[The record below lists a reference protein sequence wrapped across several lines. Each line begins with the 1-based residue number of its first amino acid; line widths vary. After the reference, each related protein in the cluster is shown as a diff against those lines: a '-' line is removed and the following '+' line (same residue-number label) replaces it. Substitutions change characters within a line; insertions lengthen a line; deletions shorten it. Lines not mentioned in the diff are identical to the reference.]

1 MPRKLPRTKQTW
13 VQLTSEFVKE
23 WPEVLEG
30 IKYSNM
36 PIGYVKCCDIQ
47 LKNNVTIHY
56 DVGKE
61 LESKKSEM
69 QISKTLIRFI
79 NSNYDNVKHVDL
91 KFDIPKLKSDMESK
105 TSSLL
110 DKTFKN

>member
-30 IKYSNM
+30 IRYSNM
-36 PIGYVKCCDIQ
+36 PIGYVKWCDIQ

-56 DVGKE
+56 DVEKE
-61 LESKKSEM
+61 L
-69 QISKTLIRFI
+69 QAQKTETHVADTLKRFI
-79 NSNYDNVKHVDL
+79 NNNYANIKHVDL
-91 KFDIPKLKSDMESK
+91 KFDISKLKRDMESK
-105 TSSLL
+105 TSKLL
-110 DKTFKN
+110 EKTFKD

>member
-36 PIGYVKCCDIQ
+36 PIGYVKWCDIQ

-61 LESKKSEM
+61 LESKKSEV
-69 QISKTLIRFI
+69 QVAETLKKFI
-79 NSNYDNVKHVDL
+79 NTNYVNIKHVDL
-91 KFDIPKLKSDMESK
+91 KFDIPKLKKDMESK
-105 TSSLL
+105 TNSLL
-110 DKTFKN
+110 DKTFKD

>member
-23 WPEVLEG
+23 WPEVLDG

-36 PIGYVKCCDIQ
+36 PIVYVKWCDIQ

-56 DVGKE
+56 DVEKE
-61 LESKKSEM
+61 LQAKKIETHVAD
-69 QISKTLIRFI
+69 TLKRFI
-79 NSNYDNVKHVDL
+79 NTNYANIKHVDL
-91 KFDIPKLKSDMESK
+91 KFDIPKLKRDMESK
-105 TSSLL
+105 TSKLL
-110 DKTFKN
+110 EKTFKD

>member
-30 IKYSNM
+30 IRYSNM
-36 PIGYVKCCDIQ
+36 PIVYVKWCDIK

-56 DVGKE
+56 DVEKE
-61 LESKKSEM
+61 LQAKKTETHVAD
-69 QISKTLIRFI
+69 TLKRFI
-79 NSNYDNVKHVDL
+79 NNNYANIKHVDL
-91 KFDIPKLKSDMESK
+91 KFDIPKLKRDMESK
-105 TSSLL
+105 TSNLL
-110 DKTFKN
+110 DKTFKY

>member
-36 PIGYVKCCDIQ
+36 PIGYVKWCDIQ

-69 QISKTLIRFI
+69 QISETLKKII
-79 NSNYDNVKHVDL
+79 NSNYTSIKHVDL
-91 KFDIPKLKSDMESK
+91 KFDIPKLKYDMESK

>member
-1 MPRKLPRTKQTW
+1 MARKLPRTKQTW

-36 PIGYVKCCDIQ
+36 PIGYVKWCDIQ

-56 DVGKE
+56 DVEKE
-61 LESKKSEM
+61 LESKKNEL
-69 QISKTLIRFI
+69 QIAETLKKFI
-79 NSNYDNVKHVDL
+79 NNNYVNIKHVDL
-91 KFDIPKLKSDMESK
+91 KFDISKLKKDMESK
-105 TSSLL
+105 TSNLL
-110 DKTFKN
+110 DKTFKD

>member
-36 PIGYVKCCDIQ
+36 PIGYVKWCDIQ

-56 DVGKE
+56 DVEKE
-61 LESKKSEM
+61 LESKKSEL
-69 QISKTLIRFI
+69 QIAETLKKFI
-79 NSNYDNVKHVDL
+79 NTNYVNIKHVDL
-91 KFDIPKLKSDMESK
+91 KFDILKLKKDMESK
-105 TSSLL
+105 TSNLL
-110 DKTFKN
+110 DKTFKD

>member
-30 IKYSNM
+30 IRYSNM
-36 PIGYVKCCDIQ
+36 PIGYVRWCDIR

-56 DVGKE
+56 DVEKE
-61 LESKKSEM
+61 LEAKKSELR
-69 QISKTLIRFI
+69 IADTLKKFI
-79 NSNYDNVKHVDL
+79 NTNYNNIKHVDL
-91 KFDIPKLKSDMESK
+91 KFNIPKLKIDIESK
-105 TSSLL
+105 TEKLL
-110 DKTFKN
+110 EKTFK